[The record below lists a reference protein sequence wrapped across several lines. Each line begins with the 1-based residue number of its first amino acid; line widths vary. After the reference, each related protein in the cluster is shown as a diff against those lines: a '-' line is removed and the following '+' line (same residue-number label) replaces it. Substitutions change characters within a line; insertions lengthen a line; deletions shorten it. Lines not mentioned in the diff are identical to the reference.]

1 MKSAV
6 NRSSIPALKLLDK
19 ILYIIKLAYFFNVFL
34 SSENRV
40 VNIERLIISQ
50 LSSKMKATK
59 DIIDIKQCILQKYF
73 RLGFDLWIQK

>member
-40 VNIERLIISQ
+40 VNIERLIISR

-73 RLGFDLWIQK
+73 RLGFDLWI